1 MVLPRVLFW
10 EESGSWVNLNAI
22 DKERK
27 ALIHSSMGQYLVKR
41 LYRNLLGKNLEAITS
56 AMKISIDSGYT
67 DYK

>member
-1 MVLPRVLFW
+1 
-10 EESGSWVNLNAI
+10 
-22 DKERK
+22 
-27 ALIHSSMGQYLVKR
+27 MGQYLVKR